1 MSPTQSEPAT
11 RSGTYRE
18 RNSTADRA
26 LDILGLF
33 SEQRLTVSAAEL
45 AAEFGI
51 ARSTA
56 YRYLQTLMT
65 SGFLEENPRGGFRLG
80 LRVFELARIA
90 RRSYGL
96 SDIAMPLLEQLA
108 ESTGETALLT
118 RRSGDRSVCLE
129 RVQSESQRVR
139 LTYERGSALALN
151 AGASAWVLLAWEESD
166 VVEGLLASS
175 TLSKYTENTLTSRA
189 EIIERLR
196 AVREAGYAVSYG
208 ELDPDA
214 IGIGAPVF
222 GDDGSVVAGVS
233 VVALRRRTEG
243 IVDDL
248 VAKVRD
254 AASKISETLSAVS
267 H

>member
-1 MSPTQSEPAT
+1 MSETQSESAP

-33 SEQRLTVSAAEL
+33 TEQRLTVSAAEL

-65 SGFLEENPRGGFRLG
+65 AGFLEESPRGGFRLG

-96 SDIAMPLLEQLA
+96 SEIAMPLLQDLA

-118 RRSGDRSVCLE
+118 RRSGDRAVCLE

-151 AGASAWVLLAWEESD
+151 AGASAWVLLAWEEPD
-166 VVEGLLASS
+166 VIDGLLAAS
-175 TLSKYTENTLTSRA
+175 TLNKYTENTLTSRA
-189 EIIERLR
+189 EILERLR
-196 AVREAGYAVSYG
+196 TVREAGFAVSNG

-222 GDDGSVVAGVS
+222 GDGGRVVAGVS

-248 VAKVRD
+248 VEKVRS
-254 AASKISETLSAVS
+254 AAANISETLAAAS

>member
-1 MSPTQSEPAT
+1 MSQTPPEHAT
-11 RSGTYRE
+11 RTGTYRE

-56 YRYLQTLMT
+56 YRYLQTLMA

-96 SDIAMPLLEQLA
+96 SEIAMPLLQELA
-108 ESTGETALLT
+108 DTTGETALLT
-118 RRSGDRSVCLE
+118 RRSGDRAVCLE
-129 RVQSESQRVR
+129 RVQSDSQRVR

-151 AGASAWVLLAWEESD
+151 AGASAWVLLAWEAPE
-166 VVEGLLASS
+166 VVEGLLGANAL
-175 TLSKYTENTLTSRA
+175 TRYTEKTLTDRA
-189 EIIERLR
+189 EILERLR
-196 AVREAGYAVSYG
+196 TVREAGFAVSYG

-214 IGIGAPVF
+214 VGIGAPVF
-222 GDDGSVVAGVS
+222 GHDGSVVAGVS
-233 VVALRRRTEG
+233 IVALRRRTEG
-243 IVDDL
+243 IMDDL
-248 VAKVRD
+248 VAKVRR
-254 AASKISETLSAVS
+254 ASAQISDTLSAVS